1 MSTPPSK
8 IMRKRYNQQIK
19 NKQVKQTKNKKT
31 RVTWNHEEKSIIPVK
46 KPPRGDKTLYMH
58 CFEFFTKSNQGMVR
72 TPLISKSDYAMA
84 KASYQ
89 CQDWFLSC

>member
-1 MSTPPSK
+1 MSTPSCK

-19 NKQVKQTKNKKT
+19 NKQVKQTKNKT
-31 RVTWNHEEKSIIPVK
+31 ARVKWNHEKNIIPAK

-58 CFEFFTKSNQGMVR
+58 CFEFFIKSNQGMVL

-89 CQDWFLSC
+89 CQDGVLSC